1 MVGSVGAVIAIAA
14 IMSVLS
20 TPGQAISAPIPS
32 DQPVTVVIPE
42 SSSNSNPHPT
52 PSRGGGERGDSESS
66 PQPSAPPTNADG
78 SPKPPGEPTK
88 GAGKLKAD
96 HERIETRG
104 WMTVT
109 GTGFTPGEKV
119 QIVVY
124 SEPIVTGSFL
134 ADGVGGL
141 SARFLIPEQLRPGT
155 HSIEATGWISRHVAN
170 VEFTVVTATV
180 AESFPARWWLIVVLG
195 VLVTGAISTAIY
207 FRHSIARWFGGGAEP
222 AGSAL

>member
-14 IMSVLS
+14 IMSALS
-20 TPGQAISAPIPS
+20 TPGQAMSAPIPS

-42 SSSNSNPHPT
+42 SSSNSKPHPT
-52 PSRGGGERGDSESS
+52 PSRGRGEHGDSESS
-66 PQPSAPPTNADG
+66 PKATARPTNADG
-78 SPKPPGEPTK
+78 SPIPLDEPTK

-96 HERIETRG
+96 HDRIEPHG

-109 GTGFTPGEKV
+109 GAGFTPGEKV
-119 QIVVY
+119 QLVVY
-124 SEPIVTGSFL
+124 SKPIIIGSYL
-134 ADGVGGL
+134 ADVSGGF
-141 SARFLIPEQLRPGT
+141 SARFLTPEKLRPGT
-155 HSIEATGWISRHVAN
+155 HVAEATGWISNQVAN
-170 VEFTVVTATV
+170 VEFTLVTATV

-207 FRHSIARWFGGGAEP
+207 FRHSIARRFGGGAEP

>member
-20 TPGQAISAPIPS
+20 TPGQAMSAPIPS

-42 SSSNSNPHPT
+42 SSSNSNPT
-52 PSRGGGERGDSESS
+52 PSRGRGERGDSGSS
-66 PQPSAPPTNADG
+66 PQATARPTNADG
-78 SPKPPGEPTK
+78 SPIPLDEPTK

-96 HERIETRG
+96 HDRIEPHG

-109 GTGFTPGEKV
+109 GAGFTPGEKV
-119 QIVVY
+119 QLVVY
-124 SEPIVTGSFL
+124 SKPIIIGSYL
-134 ADGVGGL
+134 ADVSGGF
-141 SARFLIPEQLRPGT
+141 SARFLTPEKLRPGT
-155 HSIEATGWISRHVAN
+155 HVAEATGWISRHVMN